1 MSAQTIT
8 ISCVQFSD
16 TDYSVLKVA
25 VNLLL
30 KNKIP
35 VKLLDKGDTSGKI
48 FVVDIDTL
56 DGRSFYA
63 QFDYSGKAALL
74 LLSNEMVNDQR
85 NPVLRK
91 PLRVQTLRDILHEM
105 IVDQCPELAQQSSAD
120 DLATAKINGI
130 TATTDA
136 QKTLLYAL
144 LQARR
149 EKQVMQVYSPPHPA
163 LYVEPIQG
171 IIATS
176 ASRDML
182 RKITRSPAA
191 VVIKTLSQKDFD
203 ILARGQQILPLTHV
217 LWSAALYGSGGKLL
231 EGHSLDTPVQ
241 LIAWPNFSRL
251 EFEPE
256 HMRLTS
262 MMTARPISLRE
273 IHEKTKF
280 PMEVICNFYNAVAAI
295 NLISIKP
302 VTNKVVKAVAE
313 PQKRSLFTK
322 IATRLKIASWEIQ
335 HQAIESYSATQ
346 GREPQL
352 RGCRLIATTAKR
364 LTKCGFTVSGR
375 IQRYGN
381 EYSLIG
387 KCCW

>member
-1 MSAQTIT
+1 MSVQTIS
-8 ISCVQFSD
+8 ISCIQFSD

-35 VKLLDKGDTSGKI
+35 VKLLDKGDIEGKI
-48 FVVDIDTL
+48 FVVDIDTPE
-56 DGRSFYA
+56 GKRFYS
-63 QFDYSGKAALL
+63 QFDYSGRAAPKSSLL

-91 PLRVQTLRDILHEM
+91 PLRVQTLRDVLYEM
-105 IVDQCPELAQQSSAD
+105 IADQRPELAQSEAH
-120 DLATAKINGI
+120 LATPKVDPLAMGV
-130 TATTDA
+130 TATTDVN
-136 QKTLLYAL
+136 KTLLYAL
-144 LQARR
+144 LQARK
-149 EKQVMQVYSPPHPA
+149 EKQAMQIYSPPHPA
-163 LYVEPIQG
+163 LYVEPVQG
-171 IIATS
+171 VIATS
-176 ASRDML
+176 ASRDVL

-191 VVIKTLSQKDFD
+191 VVIKTISQADFD

-273 IHEKTKF
+273 IHEKIKF
-280 PMEVICNFYNAVAAI
+280 PLEIICNFYNAATAI
-295 NLISIKP
+295 NLVSIKP
-302 VTNKVVKAVAE
+302 VTNKVVKTVAE
-313 PQKRSLFTK
+313 PQKRSLLTK
-322 IATRLKIASWEIQ
+322 IATRLKIAS
-335 HQAIESYSATQ
+335 
-346 GREPQL
+346 
-352 RGCRLIATTAKR
+352 
-364 LTKCGFTVSGR
+364 
-375 IQRYGN
+375 
-381 EYSLIG
+381 
-387 KCCW
+387 

>member
-1 MSAQTIT
+1 MMKTIGKLAMSAQTMT
-8 ISCVQFSD
+8 ISCIQFSD

-35 VKLLDKGDTSGKI
+35 VSLLEKGDTRGKI
-48 FVVDIDTL
+48 FVVDIDSPE
-56 DGRSFYA
+56 GKSFYA
-63 QFDYSGKAALL
+63 QFDYASHHSLL

-91 PLRVQTLRDILHEM
+91 PLRVQTLRDVLYEM
-105 IVDQCPELAQQSSAD
+105 IVDQMPEMTKQQNPVM
-120 DLATAKINGI
+120 AKINTVVAGGV
-130 TATTDA
+130 TAPTDA
-136 QKTLLYAL
+136 SKTLLYAL

-171 IIATS
+171 VIATS
-176 ASRDML
+176 ASRDIL
-182 RKITRSPAA
+182 RKITRSSAA
-191 VVIKTLSQKDFD
+191 VAIKVLSQTDFD

-217 LWSAALYGSGGKLL
+217 LWSAALYGSGGKLI
-231 EGHSLDTPVQ
+231 EGHSIDTPIQ

-256 HMRLTS
+256 HMRLAS
-262 MMTARPISLRE
+262 MMTLRPTSLRE

-280 PMEVICNFYNAVAAI
+280 PMDVICSFYNAAMAI
-295 NLISIKP
+295 NLISVKP

-313 PQKRSLFTK
+313 PKKRSLFTK
-322 IATRLKIASWEIQ
+322 IATRLKIAS
-335 HQAIESYSATQ
+335 
-346 GREPQL
+346 
-352 RGCRLIATTAKR
+352 
-364 LTKCGFTVSGR
+364 
-375 IQRYGN
+375 
-381 EYSLIG
+381 
-387 KCCW
+387 